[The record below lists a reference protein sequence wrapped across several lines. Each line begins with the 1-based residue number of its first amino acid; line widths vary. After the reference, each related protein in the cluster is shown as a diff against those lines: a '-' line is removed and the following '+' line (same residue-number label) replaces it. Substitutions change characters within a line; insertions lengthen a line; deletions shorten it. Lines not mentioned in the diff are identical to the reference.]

1 MKIRRRAVGYIIVFA
16 LGALLFG
23 LNLAGLVD
31 EFWSGMGSGLM
42 AVSLLR
48 LIQLFRLHKDESY
61 REKYETEVSDERN
74 SFIRGKAWAW
84 AGYLFILIMSVS
96 VIVLRVMGQ
105 NVLSIAASCAVC
117 LMLLLFWG
125 SYMVLKRKY

>member
-48 LIQLFRLHKDESY
+48 LIQLFRLHF
-61 REKYETEVSDERN
+61 EKIITVIAEKGMDAGRKTVAQLAPQQTCAHVKSPRN
-74 SFIRGKAWAW
+74 SCPDSG
-84 AGYLFILIMSVS
+84 IL
-96 VIVLRVMGQ
+96 R
-105 NVLSIAASCAVC
+105 
-117 LMLLLFWG
+117 
-125 SYMVLKRKY
+125 